1 MEDIQYGIKEESAQL
16 STELIAK
23 TLGIPVGD
31 KRLVEVQRDLL
42 AVLEETCVIKP
53 TVYDYYELSIEEIR
67 RGLYFL
73 ETGILDSPLFYIL
86 PKAMCDAVVEVLTQV
101 LLKRETDLLA
111 KGR

>member
-1 MEDIQYGIKEESAQL
+1 MADIQYGIKEEMAQEIVTGIAHTL
-16 STELIAK
+16 EYMATEKQLADI
-23 TLGIPVGD
+23 
-31 KRLVEVQRDLL
+31 QRTLL
-42 AVLEETCVIKP
+42 ASLEEDFVVKP
-53 TVYDYYELSIEEIR
+53 TVYDYDELSIEEIR